1 MMGGL
6 TSSTPM
12 IVQQQSSGMQ
22 LILRPQGPAGQ
33 AQVQATQ
40 HTTQTQVQQSK
51 SVVLG
56 NGSGLG
62 APGTVF
68 ITHPQV
74 QAAKTV
80 LAYLFFD
87 A

>member
-12 IVQQQSSGMQ
+12 IVQQQSSGVQ
-22 LILRPQGPAGQ
+22 LILRPQGPSGTQ

-51 SVVLG
+51 SLMLG
-56 NGSGLG
+56 NGGLG

-68 ITHPQV
+68 IAHPAQV
-74 QAAKTV
+74 SHLV
-80 LAYLFFD
+80 CLFFPT
-87 A
+87 

>member
-6 TSSTPM
+6 TSSAPV

-22 LILRPQGPAGQ
+22 LILRPQGPAGAQ

-68 ITHPQV
+68 IAHPAQV
-74 QAAKTV
+74 
-80 LAYLFFD
+80 
-87 A
+87 